1 MDTYSSVYRMLE
13 EQTMKWEGR
22 RGSSNVRS
30 SKGGGKMIGGG
41 IGGIIIAGI
50 LWLVFGV
57 NPMTALQTGQVIAGG
72 GGGTATEPATGTDRD
87 TEFVKVVLAD
97 TEEVWHQVFNE
108 AGSTYKEPSLILFNG
123 QVSSACGSAS
133 AATGPFYCPGDQTV
147 YLDTSFFVEMRQNLG
162 IVGDQHS
169 SPSQDNEDKAGD
181 FAQAYV
187 IAHEVGH
194 HVQTLLGITQQ
205 VSEASRQV
213 TQTQANKLSV
223 LQELQADCFAG
234 VWAQR
239 NQQRVQFLEPGD
251 IDEAINA
258 AGQIGDDRLAKA
270 SGREVVPDNFTHGTS
285 QQRIQWFTRGLES
298 GNIQSCDTFSGALS

>member
-1 MDTYSSVYRMLE
+1 
-13 EQTMKWEGR
+13 MKWQDR
-22 RGSSNVRS
+22 RGSSNVRTTS
-30 SKGGGKMIGGG
+30 GGGKMIGGG

-57 NPMTALQTGQVIAGG
+57 NPMTALQTGQVITGG
-72 GGGTATEPATGTDRD
+72 GNTSTQPATSDDRD
-87 TEFVKVVLAD
+87 TRFVNVVLAD
-97 TEEVWHQVFNE
+97 TEEVWHQIFNE

-147 YLDTSFFVEMRQNLG
+147 YLDTSFFVEMRQSLG
-162 IVGDQHS
+162 ITGDEQGS
-169 SPSQDNEDKAGD
+169 GDSENQGKAGD

-187 IAHEVGH
+187 ISHEVGH

-205 VSEASRQV
+205 VNEASRQV
-213 TQTQANKLSV
+213 TRAQANKLSV
-223 LQELQADCFAG
+223 MQELQADCFAG

-239 NQQRVQFLEPGD
+239 NQERVQFLEAGD

-258 AGQIGDDRLAKA
+258 ASQIGDDRLARA
-270 SGREVVPDNFTHGTS
+270 GGGAVVPDNFTHGTS
-285 QQRIQWFTRGLES
+285 QQRVQWFTRGLES
-298 GNIQSCDTFSGALS
+298 GNVQACDTFSGAL

>member
-1 MDTYSSVYRMLE
+1 
-13 EQTMKWEGR
+13 MKWQDR
-22 RGSSNVRS
+22 RGSSNVRTTS
-30 SKGGGKMIGGG
+30 GGGKMIGGG

-57 NPMTALQTGQVIAGG
+57 NPMTALQTGQVITGG
-72 GGGTATEPATGTDRD
+72 GNTSTQPATSDDRD
-87 TEFVKVVLAD
+87 TRFVKVVLAD
-97 TEEVWHQVFNE
+97 TEEVWHQIFNE

-147 YLDTSFFVEMRQNLG
+147 YLDTSFFVEMRQSLG
-162 IVGDQHS
+162 ITGDEQGS
-169 SPSQDNEDKAGD
+169 GDSENQGKAGD

-187 IAHEVGH
+187 ISHEVGH

-205 VSEASRQV
+205 VNEASRQV
-213 TQTQANKLSV
+213 TRAQANRLSV
-223 LQELQADCFAG
+223 MQELQADCFAG

-239 NQQRVQFLEPGD
+239 NQERVQFLEAGD

-258 AGQIGDDRLAKA
+258 ASQIGDDRLARA
-270 SGREVVPDNFTHGTS
+270 GGGAVVPDNFTHGTS
-285 QQRIQWFTRGLES
+285 QQRVQWFTRGLES
-298 GNIQSCDTFSGALS
+298 GNVEACDTFSGAL

>member
-1 MDTYSSVYRMLE
+1 
-13 EQTMKWEGR
+13 MKWQGR
-22 RGSSNVRS
+22 RGSTNVRS
-30 SKGGGKMIGGG
+30 SKGGGKVIGGG

-57 NPMTALQTGQVIAGG
+57 NPMTALQTGQVITGG
-72 GGGTATEPATGTDRD
+72 GNTSTQPATSDDRD
-87 TEFVKVVLAD
+87 TRFVKVVLAD
-97 TEEVWHQVFNE
+97 TEEVWHQIFNE

-147 YLDTSFFVEMRQNLG
+147 YLDTSFFVEMRQSLG
-162 IVGDQHS
+162 ITGDEQGS
-169 SPSQDNEDKAGD
+169 GDSENQGKAGD

-187 IAHEVGH
+187 ISHEVGH

-205 VSEASRQV
+205 VNEASRQV
-213 TQTQANKLSV
+213 TRAQANKLSV
-223 LQELQADCFAG
+223 MQELQADCFAG

-239 NQQRVQFLEPGD
+239 NQERVQFLEAGD

-258 AGQIGDDRLAKA
+258 ASQIGDDRLARA
-270 SGREVVPDNFTHGTS
+270 GGGAVVPDNFTHGTS
-285 QQRIQWFTRGLES
+285 QQRVEWFTRGLES
-298 GNIQSCDTFSGALS
+298 GNVQTCDTFSGAL

>member
-1 MDTYSSVYRMLE
+1 
-13 EQTMKWEGR
+13 MKWQDR
-22 RGSSNVRS
+22 RGSSNVRTTS
-30 SKGGGKMIGGG
+30 GGGKMIGGG

-57 NPMTALQTGQVIAGG
+57 NPMTALQTGQVITGG
-72 GGGTATEPATGTDRD
+72 GNTSTQPATSDDRD
-87 TEFVKVVLAD
+87 TRFVKVVLAD
-97 TEEVWHQVFNE
+97 TEEVWHQIFNE

-147 YLDTSFFVEMRQNLG
+147 YLDTSFFVEMRQSLG
-162 IVGDQHS
+162 ITGDEQGS
-169 SPSQDNEDKAGD
+169 GDSENQGKAGD

-187 IAHEVGH
+187 ISHEVGH

-205 VSEASRQV
+205 VNEASRQV
-213 TQTQANKLSV
+213 TRAQANKLSV
-223 LQELQADCFAG
+223 MQELQADCFAG

-239 NQQRVQFLEPGD
+239 NQERVQFLEAGY

-258 AGQIGDDRLAKA
+258 ASQIGDDRLARA
-270 SGREVVPDNFTHGTS
+270 GGGAVVPDNFTHGTS
-285 QQRIQWFTRGLES
+285 QQRVQWFTRGLES
-298 GNIQSCDTFSGALS
+298 GNVQACDTFSGAL

>member
-1 MDTYSSVYRMLE
+1 
-13 EQTMKWEGR
+13 MKWQGR
-22 RGSSNVRS
+22 RGSTNVRS

-72 GGGTATEPATGTDRD
+72 NGGEASTEPATETDRD
-87 TEFVKVVLAD
+87 TQFVKVVLAD
-97 TEEVWHQVFNE
+97 TEEVWNQVFNE

-123 QVSSACGSAS
+123 QVNSACGSAS
-133 AATGPFYCPGDQTV
+133 AATGPFYCSGDQTV

-162 IVGDQHS
+162 ITGDQQGS
-169 SPSQDNEDKAGD
+169 GGEDNQGKAGD

-205 VSEASRQV
+205 VNEASRQV
-213 TQTQANKLSV
+213 TRAQANKLSV

-239 NQQRVQFLEPGD
+239 NQERVQFLEAGD

-270 SGREVVPDNFTHGTS
+270 SGGEVVPDNFTHGTS

>member
-1 MDTYSSVYRMLE
+1 
-13 EQTMKWEGR
+13 MKWQDR
-22 RGSSNVRS
+22 PGSSNVRTTS
-30 SKGGGKMIGGG
+30 GGGKMIGGG

-57 NPMTALQTGQVIAGG
+57 NPMTALQTGQVITGG
-72 GGGTATEPATGTDRD
+72 GNTSTQPATSDDRD
-87 TEFVKVVLAD
+87 TRFVKVVLAD
-97 TEEVWHQVFNE
+97 TEEVWHQIFNE

-147 YLDTSFFVEMRQNLG
+147 YLDTSFFVEMRQSLG
-162 IVGDQHS
+162 ITGDEQGS
-169 SPSQDNEDKAGD
+169 GDSENQGKAGD

-187 IAHEVGH
+187 ISHEVGH

-205 VSEASRQV
+205 VNEASRQV
-213 TQTQANKLSV
+213 TRAQANRLSV
-223 LQELQADCFAG
+223 MQELQADCFAG

-239 NQQRVQFLEPGD
+239 NQERVQFLEAGD

-258 AGQIGDDRLAKA
+258 ASQIGDDRLARA
-270 SGREVVPDNFTHGTS
+270 GGGAVVPDNFTHGTS
-285 QQRIQWFTRGLES
+285 QQRVQWFTRGLES
-298 GNIQSCDTFSGALS
+298 GNVQACDTFSGAL

>member
-1 MDTYSSVYRMLE
+1 
-13 EQTMKWEGR
+13 MKWQDR
-22 RGSSNVRS
+22 RGSSNVRTTS
-30 SKGGGKMIGGG
+30 GGGKMIGGG

-57 NPMTALQTGQVIAGG
+57 NPMTALQTGQVITGG
-72 GGGTATEPATGTDRD
+72 GNTSTQPATSDDRD
-87 TEFVKVVLAD
+87 TRFVKVVLAD
-97 TEEVWHQVFNE
+97 TEEVWHQIFNE

-147 YLDTSFFVEMRQNLG
+147 YLDTSFFVEMRQSLG
-162 IVGDQHS
+162 ITGDEQGS
-169 SPSQDNEDKAGD
+169 GDSENQGKAGD

-187 IAHEVGH
+187 ISHEVGH

-205 VSEASRQV
+205 VNEASRQV
-213 TQTQANKLSV
+213 TRAQANKLSV
-223 LQELQADCFAG
+223 MQELQADCFAG

-239 NQQRVQFLEPGD
+239 NQERVQFLEAGD

-258 AGQIGDDRLAKA
+258 ASQIGDDRLARA
-270 SGREVVPDNFTHGTS
+270 GGGAVVPDNFTHGTS
-285 QQRIQWFTRGLES
+285 LQRVQWFTRGLES
-298 GNIQSCDTFSGALS
+298 GNVQACDTFSGAL

>member
-1 MDTYSSVYRMLE
+1 
-13 EQTMKWEGR
+13 MKWQDR
-22 RGSSNVRS
+22 QGSSNVRTTG
-30 SKGGGKMIGGG
+30 GGGKMIGGG

-72 GGGTATEPATGTDRD
+72 GGNTSTEPATDDSRD
-87 TEFVKVVLAD
+87 TRFVKVVLAD
-97 TEEVWHQVFNE
+97 TEAVWHQVFNE

-123 QVSSACGSAS
+123 QVNSACGSAT

-162 IVGDQHS
+162 ISGDQQGS
-169 SPSQDNEDKAGD
+169 GDDENQGKAGD

-187 IAHEVGH
+187 ISHEVGH

-205 VSEASRQV
+205 VNEASRQV
-213 TQTQANKLSV
+213 TRAQANKLSV

-251 IDEAINA
+251 IDEALNA
-258 AGQIGDDRLAKA
+258 ASQIGDDRLARA
-270 SGREVVPDNFTHGTS
+270 SGRTVTPDSFTHGTS
-285 QQRIQWFTRGLES
+285 QQRVNWFTRGLES
-298 GNIQSCDTFSGALS
+298 GSVQSCDTFSGAL

>member
-1 MDTYSSVYRMLE
+1 
-13 EQTMKWEGR
+13 MKWQGR

-30 SKGGGKMIGGG
+30 STGGGKMIGGG

-57 NPMTALQTGQVIAGG
+57 NPMTALQTGQVVAGG
-72 GGGTATEPATGTDRD
+72 GSNGTSSEPATSTDRD

-108 AGSTYKEPSLILFNG
+108 AGSTYKEPSLLLFNG

-162 IVGDQHS
+162 ITGDK
-169 SPSQDNEDKAGD
+169 QDSGGQANQDKAGD

-205 VSEASRQV
+205 VNEASRQV
-213 TQTQANKLSV
+213 TSTQANKLSV

-239 NQQRVQFLEPGD
+239 NQERVQFLEPGD

-258 AGQIGDDRLAKA
+258 AGQIGDDRLAQA

-285 QQRIQWFTRGLES
+285 QQRVQWFTRGLES

>member
-1 MDTYSSVYRMLE
+1 
-13 EQTMKWEGR
+13 MKWQDR
-22 RGSSNVRS
+22 RGSSNVRTTS
-30 SKGGGKMIGGG
+30 GGGKMIGGG

-57 NPMTALQTGQVIAGG
+57 NPMTALQTGQVITGG
-72 GGGTATEPATGTDRD
+72 GNTSTQPATSDDRD
-87 TEFVKVVLAD
+87 TRFVKVVLAD
-97 TEEVWHQVFNE
+97 TEEVWHQIFNE

-147 YLDTSFFVEMRQNLG
+147 YLDTSFFVEMRQSLG
-162 IVGDQHS
+162 ITGDEQGS
-169 SPSQDNEDKAGD
+169 GDSENQGKAGD

-187 IAHEVGH
+187 ISHEVGH

-205 VSEASRQV
+205 VNEASRQV
-213 TQTQANKLSV
+213 TRAQANKLSV
-223 LQELQADCFAG
+223 MQELQADCFAG

-239 NQQRVQFLEPGD
+239 NQERVQFLEAGD

-258 AGQIGDDRLAKA
+258 ASHIGDDRLARA
-270 SGREVVPDNFTHGTS
+270 GGGAVVPDNFTHGTS
-285 QQRIQWFTRGLES
+285 QQRVQWFTRGLES
-298 GNIQSCDTFSGALS
+298 GNVQACDTFSGAL